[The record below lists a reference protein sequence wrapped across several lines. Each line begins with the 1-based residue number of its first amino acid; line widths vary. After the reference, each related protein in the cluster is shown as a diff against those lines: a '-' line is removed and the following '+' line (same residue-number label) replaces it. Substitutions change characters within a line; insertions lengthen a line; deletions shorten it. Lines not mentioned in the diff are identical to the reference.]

1 MLDHSQNDLRE
12 ACGISKER
20 WIELKKMALEI
31 TVKHNKWS
39 EVIEEVIKMGD
50 MMSCLEL
57 VLLAMNVKELMMM
70 DEAFKFLKNIVK

>member
-20 WIELKKMALEI
+20 WMELKKMALEI
-31 TVKHNKWS
+31 TVKHDKWS

-57 VLLAMNVKELMMM
+57 VLLAMNVKELMMVE
-70 DEAFKFLKNIVK
+70 EAFRFFKNITK